1 MVLSD
6 TDLGLV
12 AGLATAALWATTAM
26 LFTGATRRLGA
37 TTTNATR
44 IALAV
49 AILAALQ
56 WWRTSGL
63 LPELSTRQWVELA
76 LSGVI
81 GLSLCDQA
89 LFVAFGLIGPRR
101 VMLLQTTTP
110 LFALAMGVVLLDERV
125 GGTALLGVL
134 VTLLGVSWVVLERSP
149 AGGAGAGGR
158 RDGGGRGDGDGD
170 GGGDAEQAPK
180 AAARHQVER
189 ASRAAIVRRGW
200 MLAALAALLQAVGA
214 LLAKRGM
221 GHGWLPPEEHVDP
234 LTTTYVRMIFGSL
247 GVVPLVL
254 HAAWR
259 KRRALAAG
267 VPLVRPTLAEQRA
280 RGWLCVGAATVL
292 GPVLGVWMS
301 MEAFDRVAVGVAQT
315 LIGLSPVLILPLVAM
330 GGERVS
336 ARAVM
341 GALVAVAGSAVL
353 FLT

>member
-12 AGLATAALWATTAM
+12 AGLATAVLWATTAM

-37 TTTNATR
+37 TTTNAVR
-44 IALAV
+44 IGLAV
-49 AILAALQ
+49 AILATIQ
-56 WWRTSGL
+56 WWRASGL
-63 LPELSTRQWVELA
+63 LPELATRQWVDLA

-125 GGTALLGVL
+125 GGLALLGVF
-134 VTLLGVSWVVLERSP
+134 VTLLGVAWVVLERPS
-149 AGGAGAGGR
+149 GSR
-158 RDGGGRGDGDGD
+158 
-170 GGGDAEQAPK
+170 
-180 AAARHQVER
+180 VER
-189 ASRAAIVRRGW
+189 TSTPAAVRRGW
-200 MLAALAALLQAVGA
+200 MLAALAAFLQAVGA

-221 GHGWLPPEEHVDP
+221 GHGWLPPEEHVAP
-234 LTTTYVRMIFGSL
+234 LTTTYVRMIFGAL
-247 GVVPLVL
+247 GVAPLVA

-259 KRRALAAG
+259 RRQTLAAG
-267 VPLVRPTLAEQRA
+267 SPVVRPPLFDQRA
-280 RGWLCVGAATVL
+280 RGWLCVGAATVI

-301 MEAFDRVAVGVAQT
+301 MEAFDRVAVGLAQT
-315 LIGLSPVLILPLVAM
+315 LIGLSPVLILPMVALS
-330 GGERVS
+330 GERVS

-341 GALVAVAGSAVL
+341 GAVVAVAGSAVL

>member
-44 IALAV
+44 IGLAV
-49 AILAALQ
+49 AILAAVQ
-56 WWRTSGL
+56 WLRTSDL
-63 LPELSTRQWVELA
+63 LPELGTRQWVELA

-110 LFALAMGVVLLDERV
+110 LFALAMGVVLLDEHV
-125 GGTALLGVL
+125 GGTALLGVV
-134 VTLLGVSWVVLERSP
+134 VTLLGVAWVVLERP
-149 AGGAGAGGR
+149 AGAGAT
-158 RDGGGRGDGDGD
+158 
-170 GGGDAEQAPK
+170 
-180 AAARHQVER
+180 ER
-189 ASRAAIVRRGW
+189 TSSPTAVRRGW
-200 MLAALAALLQAVGA
+200 MLACLAAFLQAVGA

-247 GVVPLVL
+247 GVVPLVV

-259 KRRALAAG
+259 KRRALAVG
-267 VPLVRPTLAEQRA
+267 VPVVRPPLFDQRT
-280 RGWLCVGAATVL
+280 RGWLFVGAATVL

-315 LIGLSPVLILPLVAM
+315 LIGLSPVLILPLVALS
-330 GGERVS
+330 GERVS